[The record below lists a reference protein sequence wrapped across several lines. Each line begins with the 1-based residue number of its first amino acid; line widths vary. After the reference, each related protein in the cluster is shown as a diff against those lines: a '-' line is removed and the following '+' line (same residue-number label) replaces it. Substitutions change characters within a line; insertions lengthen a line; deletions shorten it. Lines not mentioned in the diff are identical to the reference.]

1 MPDDTT
7 LTDSPRR
14 RPARALPILAIG
26 IAAVAGTLTLGDV
39 LSFET
44 LAARRDELL
53 ALRAAYPL
61 ATAAGFVLAY
71 AAIVALSLPGAA
83 VASLTGGFLFGTL
96 LGTPLNVLAAT
107 AGAVA
112 IFAAARAGFGARLAA
127 RMDAAEGRVKR
138 LKAAIDANQWE
149 ALFVMRLVPVVPFFV
164 ANLLPAI
171 FGVPLHRFL
180 VTTAIG
186 ILPGAL
192 VFTSLGAGLGAIFDA
207 GAAPDLGVIF
217 APHILWPLLGL
228 AALAALPA
236 VLRALRRRGA

>member
-1 MPDDTT
+1 MTDDTA
-7 LTDSPRR
+7 LPDSPRR

-26 IAAVAGTLTLGDV
+26 LAAVVGALTLGDL
-39 LSFET
+39 LSFDT
-44 LAARRDELL
+44 LAARREDLL
-53 ALRAAYPL
+53 ALRAAHPL

-71 AAIVALSLPGAA
+71 ALIVALSLPGAA
-83 VASLTGGFLFGTL
+83 VASLTGGFLFGTA

-107 AGAVA
+107 TGAVA

-149 ALFVMRLVPVVPFFV
+149 ALFVMRLIPVVPFFV
-164 ANLLPAI
+164 ANLLPAL

-180 VTTAIG
+180 VTTALG

-192 VFTSLGAGLGAIFDA
+192 VFTSLGAGLGSVFDA
-207 GAAPDLGVIF
+207 GEAPDLDVIF
-217 APHILWPLLGL
+217 APQILGPLLGL

-236 VLRALRRRGA
+236 VLRALRRRGG

>member
-1 MPDDTT
+1 MPDHTT
-7 LTDSPRR
+7 LPDSSRR
-14 RPARALPILAIG
+14 RPARALPILGIG
-26 IAAVAGTLTLGDV
+26 IAALAGTLTLGDV

-53 ALRAAYPL
+53 ALRAAHPL

-217 APHILWPLLGL
+217 APHILLPLLGL

-236 VLRALRRRGA
+236 VLRTLRGRGA